1 MNAARPLGGPGRT
14 QNTLLPQQ
22 GTRPMPSVPLQGTS
36 RGVTNMLDSP
46 GPGAIR
52 LAIDLGR
59 VIAVNHCKVPL
70 AADIA
75 T

>member
-1 MNAARPLGGPGRT
+1 
-14 QNTLLPQQ
+14 
-22 GTRPMPSVPLQGTS
+22 MPSVPLQGTS